1 MKKSIFLIVSLILI
15 ISLSACG
22 EVEVPSSET
31 EQINEVETATV
42 EEIEPE
48 ELSLIDKF
56 VTTFNELSSIPITEI
71 TSFEP
76 TDRESGY
83 YRHEYR
89 LDDWDGS
96 VGEVGK
102 VGEHTIE
109 ITNYGLCGGF
119 YDENNYLRIYLTTDT
134 IEQMIEKIP
143 ALVKALDSSVTE
155 DEIKE
160 VQEGISDTSFSQETF
175 YIADINTILFLK
187 QNNSYQIMLD
197 IKY

>member
-1 MKKSIFLIVSLILI
+1 MRKSIFLIISIILI

-22 EVEVPSSET
+22 EEEILSSET
-31 EQINEVETATV
+31 EPVDEVETTNF
-42 EEIEPE
+42 EEIELE
-48 ELSLIDKF
+48 EVSLIDKF
-56 VTTFNELSSIPITEI
+56 VTTFNELSTIPISER

-134 IEQMIEKIP
+134 IEQMVEKIP
-143 ALVKALDSSVTE
+143 ALVKALDASVTE

-160 VQEGISDTSFSQETF
+160 VQEGISDTSFSQESF

-187 QNNSYQIMLD
+187 QNDSYQIMLD

>member
-1 MKKSIFLIVSLILI
+1 MKKSIFLIISLILI

-22 EVEVPSSET
+22 EAEVPSSET
-31 EQINEVETATV
+31 EQINEVETATF

-48 ELSLIDKF
+48 EVSLIDKF
-56 VTTFNELSSIPITEI
+56 VTIFNELSSIPITERA
-71 TSFEP
+71 SFEP

-119 YDENNYLRIYLTTDT
+119 YDKNNYLRIYLTTDT
-134 IEQMIEKIP
+134 IEQMVEKIP

-155 DEIKE
+155 EEIKE
-160 VQEGISDTSFSQETF
+160 VQEGISDTAFSQETF

-187 QNNSYQIMLD
+187 QNDSYQIMLD

>member
-1 MKKSIFLIVSLILI
+1 MKKTIFLIPSLVLI
-15 ISLSACG
+15 ILLSACS
-22 EVEVPSSET
+22 EVETPSSET
-31 EQINEVETATV
+31 EQINEIETETF
-42 EEIEPE
+42 EEDETQE
-48 ELSLIDKF
+48 VSLIDKF
-56 VTTFNELSSIPITEI
+56 VTTFNELSSTPITER

-102 VGEHTIE
+102 IGEHTIE

-119 YDENNYLRIYLTTDT
+119 YDENNYLRVYLTTTT
-134 IEQMIEKIP
+134 IEEMTDKIP

-155 DEIKE
+155 EEIKE
-160 VQEGISDTSFSQETF
+160 VQDGISETSFSQESF

-187 QNNSYQIMLD
+187 QSDSCQIMLD